1 MRLGASFFVSMTHLT
16 PRVALAARITVLSS
30 VAALLAACAPSETT
44 PTGRFVTTSFARPAD
59 SAATGGAYVT
69 VVNADSVAVELT
81 GASSPWAT
89 AVEAHETMNHDG
101 MAHMMA
107 RTTLPIAPRDSLVM
121 KPGGVHLML
130 IGLTRA
136 LREGDS
142 VPVTLRFSVGDS
154 LALRIP
160 VRAN

>member
-1 MRLGASFFVSMTHLT
+1 MTAR
-16 PRVALAARITVLSS
+16 PARVTTVAVITG
-30 VAALLAACAPSETT
+30 LLAACTT
-44 PTGRFVTTSFARPAD
+44 AELPPTGRQASASFARPAD

-69 VVNADSVAVELT
+69 IVNADAMAVDLT

-89 AVEAHETMNHDG
+89 AVEVHETMNHDG

-107 RTTLPIAPRDSLVM
+107 RTVVPIAPRDSLVM
-121 KPGGVHLML
+121 KPGGVHMML

-154 LALRIP
+154 LVLRIP
-160 VRAN
+160 VRPN